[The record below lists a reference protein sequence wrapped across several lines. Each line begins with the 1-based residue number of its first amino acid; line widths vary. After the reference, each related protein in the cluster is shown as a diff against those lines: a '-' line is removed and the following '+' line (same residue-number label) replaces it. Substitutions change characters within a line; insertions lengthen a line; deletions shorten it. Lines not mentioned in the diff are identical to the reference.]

1 MLINQP
7 EECAKVLVKLTNLSM
22 EDQMTV
28 LKDITWI
35 KGSEQKGL
43 MVQPGDFVT
52 GMQQLAD
59 FLVKHQQIDEAPKV
73 KQWIAESMVP

>member
-1 MLINQP
+1 MLINEP

-28 LKDITWI
+28 LKDITWVR
-35 KGSEQKGL
+35 GEEQKAL
-43 MVQPGDFVT
+43 MVQPGGFVT

-59 FLVKHQQIDEAPKV
+59 FLVKHQQIDEAK
-73 KQWIAESMVP
+73 